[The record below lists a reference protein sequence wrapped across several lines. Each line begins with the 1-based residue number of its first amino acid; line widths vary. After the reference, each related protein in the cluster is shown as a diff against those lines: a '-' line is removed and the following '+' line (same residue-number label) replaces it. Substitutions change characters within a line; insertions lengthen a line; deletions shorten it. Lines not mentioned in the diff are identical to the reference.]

1 VLSLSARIQ
10 LGRYA
15 TSLNTTF
22 MPDGSVNYI
31 ATAATYLYFGQFGGM
46 QPNLVQTQLGK
57 FVIKGRVVDED
68 GQPVDGAAIDFEGD
82 LAFSNPEGQFLLR
95 VGRPRDYRLTVR
107 FEEFLLPGKWQVV
120 AAPATVKALPEDRA
134 VSHDIVLRRV
144 IPAQPADS
152 TVAPTAE
159 PAPSP

>member
-1 VLSLSARIQ
+1 
-10 LGRYA
+10 
-15 TSLNTTF
+15 
-22 MPDGSVNYI
+22 
-31 ATAATYLYFGQFGGM
+31 
-46 QPNLVQTQLGK
+46 
-57 FVIKGRVVDED
+57 
-68 GQPVDGAAIDFEGD
+68 
-82 LAFSNPEGQFLLR
+82 
-95 VGRPRDYRLTVR
+95 LTVR

-120 AAPATVKALPEDRA
+120 AAPPTVKALPEDRA